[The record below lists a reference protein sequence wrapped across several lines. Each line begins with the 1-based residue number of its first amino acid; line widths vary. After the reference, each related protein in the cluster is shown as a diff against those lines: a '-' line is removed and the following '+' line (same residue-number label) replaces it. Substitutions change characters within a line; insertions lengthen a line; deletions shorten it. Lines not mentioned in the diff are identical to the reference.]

1 MLTITNHEQL
11 TPKPLD
17 LPVPRYVLNE
27 RPITEQ
33 DKQKPEFELTSLNP
47 K

>member
-11 TPKPLD
+11 TAKPLD
-17 LPVPRYVLNE
+17 LPVPRYVLIE
-27 RPITEQ
+27 KPITEQ
-33 DKQKPEFELTSLNP
+33 DKQQPEFELTSLNP